1 MSRPKTKRSSH
12 EAARPSCSRAETAYQ
27 QLKHDIL
34 AGIYTP
40 RQRLVETDIAAQL
53 NVSRATLRVVL
64 TRLQLEGLVE
74 IQPNRGAQVRALSVD
89 EAAEILQAREALEG
103 LVASLAAEK
112 VTAEQLLDLG
122 KLVAEMER
130 TLGADDLI
138 GLLPLASRF
147 HQIIIDAAN
156 QSVVAQLLD
165 MLHAPLIRHQF
176 RIILVPG
183 RKEASLAE
191 FRDILRC
198 LENRDAAGAER
209 AMRHHLAQLG
219 RSLHQARRLPV
230 S

>member
-1 MSRPKTKRSSH
+1 MSRPKTDRSSRGA
-12 EAARPSCSRAETAYQ
+12 EKASCSRMETAYQ

-34 AGIYTP
+34 EGVYTP
-40 RQRLVETDIAAQL
+40 RQRLVETDIASQL
-53 NVSRATLRVVL
+53 RVSRATLRVVL
-64 TRLQLEGLVE
+64 TRLQHEGLVE
-74 IQPNRGAQVRALSVD
+74 MQPNRGAQVRALGVD

-103 LVASLAAEK
+103 MAASLAAEK
-112 VTAEQLLDLG
+112 ATPDQLLALRDL
-122 KLVAEMER
+122 VTEMEH
-130 TLGADDLI
+130 TLSAGDLI

-147 HQIIIDAAN
+147 HQIVIEAAH

-176 RIILVPG
+176 RLILVPG

-198 LENRDAAGAER
+198 LEQRDAIGAER
-209 AMRHHLAQLG
+209 AMRYHMAQLG
-219 RSLHQARRLPV
+219 QSLQPASRLPV

>member
-1 MSRPKTKRSSH
+1 MSRPKAKRADSG
-12 EAARPSCSRAETAYQ
+12 AASPSCSRAETAYQ
-27 QLKHDIL
+27 RLKHDIL
-34 AGIYTP
+34 EGIYTP

-53 NVSRATLRVVL
+53 HVSRATLRVVL
-64 TRLQLEGLVE
+64 TRLQHEGLVE
-74 IQPNRGAQVRALSVD
+74 MQPNRGAQVRALSVE

-103 LVASLAAEK
+103 LAASLAAQK
-112 VTAEQLLDLG
+112 ITDEQLLALRD
-122 KLVAEMER
+122 VVTEMEY
-130 TLGADDLI
+130 TLGAGDLI

-147 HQIIIDAAN
+147 HRMIVEAAD

-191 FRDILRC
+191 FRDILGC
-198 LENRDAAGAER
+198 LEQRDAPGAER
-209 AMRHHLAQLG
+209 AMRHHLAQLS
-219 RSLHQARRLPV
+219 RSLHQASHLPV